1 MQKNRHTRMTIGLQG
16 LLLVALMAASAA
28 AQESAAEDPVDR
40 QIRYNEELAV
50 ATELLMDGRAAEALP
65 ELQRLQASYGDLD
78 DGFLAM
84 GLADCLR
91 DLGQKQEAHVAYRA
105 AARFPQFE
113 QAARYQAREMELSG
127 HPDPLLIQELRAEAS
142 RGDDESP
149 AARWQLARALQKQAK
164 AMLAESAGLFREAAQ
179 VQSDQAF
186 KPTGLARAQAE
197 SLEELVE
204 DVGQMIDQ
212 LEQVWARVARPVD
225 MPSAGIKRPQVGSMK
240 AEWSVD
246 DCQAGLIKIVLEQPE
261 GGCLTLTV
269 NGKTVQVDERTALLI
284 RRHQERIAQIAFEA
298 STGGPEQQANQEAAS
313 SALRAVI
320 P

>member
-1 MQKNRHTRMTIGLQG
+1 M
-16 LLLVALMAASAA
+16 
-28 AQESAAEDPVDR
+28 
-40 QIRYNEELAV
+40 
-50 ATELLMDGRAAEALP
+50 
-65 ELQRLQASYGDLD
+65 
-78 DGFLAM
+78 
-84 GLADCLR
+84 
-91 DLGQKQEAHVAYRA
+91 AYRA

-113 QAARYQAREMELSG
+113 QAARYQAREMELFG

-186 KPTGLARAQAE
+186 MPTGLARAQAE